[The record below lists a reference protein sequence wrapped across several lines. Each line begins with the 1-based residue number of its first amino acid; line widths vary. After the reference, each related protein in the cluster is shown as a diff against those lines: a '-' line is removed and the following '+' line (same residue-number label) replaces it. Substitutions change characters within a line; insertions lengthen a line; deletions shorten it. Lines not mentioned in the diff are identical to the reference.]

1 MISSTSLHTFSKVS
15 GPRLFTRTA
24 AKLTSFSVASTV
36 PTSTPTLHHSPQTA
50 HDRKLLPSRPG
61 LLARK
66 VGMIT
71 WFNDTSTSDASIVS
85 GKPGDMFPCT
95 VLQIDNC
102 QVTHIKSFE
111 AGDTYAA
118 VQVGITDAQPKS
130 YSEETTSPE
139 EYSEYVRRKFTRQQL
154 GHFARAGVAPKR
166 HVAEFLV
173 TSDNINSIAEK
184 YPLGTLLEPDHLA
197 PGQFVDLQSVSKGK
211 GFAGVMK
218 RWGFSGLPAS
228 HGVSVSHR
236 SAGSTGMNQDP
247 GRVLPGKKLAGRMG
261 GQNVTIQNAVV
272 IKVDK
277 EKGYVLVKGP
287 VAGPNGTIVKISDA
301 KKKLPQYLGN
311 EN

>member
-1 MISSTSLHTFSKVS
+1 MIPSTIVSRSAFRVSASKTS
-15 GPRLFTRTA
+15 TRGA
-24 AKLTSFSVASTV
+24 AKLTAYSVASTT
-36 PTSTPTLHHSPQTA
+36 PTQTPTLLHSPGVA
-50 HDRKLLPSRPG
+50 HARKLLPSRPG

-71 WFNDTSTSDASIVS
+71 WFNDTDANSSSIIS

-95 VLQIDNC
+95 VLEIDNC
-102 QVTHIKSFE
+102 QVTHTKTFNN
-111 AGDTYAA
+111 GDTYSA
-118 VQVGITDAQPKS
+118 VQLAMSDAQPKS
-130 YSEETTSPE
+130 YDAEKTSPE
-139 EYSEYVRRKFTRQQL
+139 DYIKYVRRKFTRQQL
-154 GHFARAGVAPKR
+154 GHFARAGVAPKK

-173 TSDNINSIAEK
+173 KDDAAATAL
-184 YPLGTLLEPDHLA
+184 PLGSLLEADHFE

-261 GQNVTIQNAVV
+261 GENVTVQNSVV
-272 IKVDK
+272 IDVSK

-287 VAGPNGTIVKISDA
+287 VPGANGTIVKISDA
-301 KKKLPQYLGN
+301 KKKLPEYLQN
-311 EN
+311 